1 MGPDPRKKY
10 SAPFG
15 RIIHAFTDKRAHKRD
30 EPCTLDS
37 SSRIVR
43 YKTSANEIPF
53 TQDYAEE
60 NNRRCNGESDIPL
73 PLPSIATNSAANW
86 FIVFVGD
93 AIEWKQ
99 NVWCCLMENQTGRR
113 VAPSNRSIICKP
125 DDRRNFLFE
134 TLKFVL
140 PPKRRTLTHSINTS
154 LLFYHSYNPRY
165 SIYTLF
171 YHSYNLRYSIYIQS
185 LCNLK
190 KIPNKSKWDIY
201 IYIQNPITLGIKR
214 LKNRYILFQ
223 WKYPRHPPPSNIR
236 LYISDPRKS
245 ETGEEKWRNTAKHRR
260 IEETGG
266 SSAAKYGARSK
277 PRFDEASFR
286 SSPGSSFLSSSC
298 RLYL

>member
-1 MGPDPRKKY
+1 MRTG
-10 SAPFG
+10 
-15 RIIHAFTDKRAHKRD
+15 HKRD

-60 NNRRCNGESDIPL
+60 NIRRCNGESDIPL

-125 DDRRNFLFE
+125 DDRRNFLFQ
-134 TLKFVL
+134 TLKSVL
-140 PPKRRTLTHSINTS
+140 PPKRRTLIHSINTS

-165 SIYTLF
+165 SIYMLF

-190 KIPNKSKWDIY
+190 KKFLINLNEIY
-201 IYIQNPITLGIKR
+201 IYKILSLLGSKDWRIVTYY
-214 LKNRYILFQ
+214 LNGSILVIHLLLTFVF
-223 WKYPRHPPPSNIR
+223 IF
-236 LYISDPRKS
+236 DPDKS

>member
-1 MGPDPRKKY
+1 MRTG
-10 SAPFG
+10 
-15 RIIHAFTDKRAHKRD
+15 HKRD

-125 DDRRNFLFE
+125 DDRRNFLFQ
-134 TLKFVL
+134 TLKSVL

-154 LLFYHSYNPRY
+154 LLFYHSYNSRY
-165 SIYTLF
+165 SMYIY
-171 YHSYNLRYSIYIQS
+171 RVCVIW
-185 LCNLK
+185 K
-190 KIPNKSKWDIY
+190 KVPNKSKWDIY
-201 IYIQNPITLGIKR
+201 IYKILSLLGSKDWRIVTYYF
-214 LKNRYILFQ
+214 NGSILVI
-223 WKYPRHPPPSNIR
+223 HPPLTFVFIF
-236 LYISDPRKS
+236 DPDKS
-245 ETGEEKWRNTAKHRR
+245 ETGEEKWRNTAKHRK